1 MDRWTLRFVQT
12 KNRQPRY
19 VPLVGPAQAVLKA
32 QHDRDPTGEGW
43 VFKGARD
50 ASPADLDGPWR
61 KVRASAGLIGE
72 KHCRFH
78 DLRHS
83 TASYLTMS
91 GATLAEVAEALGH
104 RTLVM
109 AKRYSHQSGE
119 HVRATFERIADRL
132 AEKEK

>member
-1 MDRWTLRFVQT
+1 
-12 KNRQPRY
+12 
-19 VPLVGPAQAVLKA
+19 
-32 QHDRDPTGEGW
+32 
-43 VFKGARD
+43 
-50 ASPADLDGPWR
+50 
-61 KVRASAGLIGE
+61 VRASAGLIGE